1 MAARPR
7 GAGLGRRHHLTAPSR
22 RRLPRPRVLAP
33 ERWLYPSER
42 LWICKW
48 QSLRASCR
56 GSFLPQPFH
65 HAPCPSWG
73 VSAARIRG
81 LKEKISDLKHIF
93 HLPAPLSSTVNT
105 HVLWIHLGFW
115 HLVLVPCI
123 FMNSGGCNAALV
135 QVSRDILQ
143 AAGEILGGLYKKR
156 ALSCGG
162 ASH

>member
-1 MAARPR
+1 MAKPSSSLSRVVSSPALPPCSLPV
-7 GAGLGRRHHLTAPSR
+7 LGRLSSPI
-22 RRLPRPRVLAP
+22 
-33 ERWLYPSER
+33 W
-42 LWICKW
+42 
-48 QSLRASCR
+48 
-56 GSFLPQPFH
+56 
-65 HAPCPSWG
+65 
-73 VSAARIRG
+73 G
-81 LKEKISDLKHIF
+81 LKEKIGDLKHIF

-123 FMNSGGCNAALV
+123 FMNSGGCNAALA

-143 AAGEILGGLYKKR
+143 AAGEILGGLYRKR